1 MKVRACEHCG
11 RQFVPS
17 RSSQKYC
24 TERTCRRSR
33 KSAWQREKLR
43 SDSDYRAA
51 QRESHAA
58 WLAKNPDYYRNYRKT
73 HPSYTSR
80 NRLQQRIR
88 NRSAR
93 GQISFDSSSTEV
105 AKMDAKKPIM
115 TGLYQLLAVEPDG
128 RLIAKMDAR
137 YVQLTELQSVT
148 SSGP

>member
-1 MKVRACEHCG
+1 MKTRTCEHCG
-11 RQFVPS
+11 RRFVPS

-24 TERTCRRSR
+24 REDACRRSR
-33 KSAWQREKLR
+33 KSAWQRDKLH
-43 SDSDYRAA
+43 SDPDYRAA

-58 WLAKNPDYYRNYRKT
+58 WLSRNPDYYRNYRKT
-73 HPSYTSR
+73 HPDYTSR
-80 NRLQQRIR
+80 NRLQQRVR
-88 NRSAR
+88 NRRIR
-93 GQISFDSSSTEV
+93 GQIGVISAGEV

-148 SSGP
+148 SLSP